1 MTPWQ
6 QREGQTID
14 GAFPLLRYLG
24 SGANSAV
31 FLTEYGET
39 NPRRAAIKLIPAA
52 LADPDPQLAAWESAS
67 RLSHPHLIQIFAG
80 GECRLDDESYL
91 YVVMECA
98 DENLSDVVRDRALTA
113 QEAREMLGPVVDAL
127 GYLHGK
133 GFVHGHLTPSNIMA
147 VGEQVK
153 ISTDTVHQDDS
164 PADDAWALGIVLRE
178 ALAPRTPGQDAARFP
193 EPFAEIIRHCLDPDP
208 QKRWG
213 MAEIAARLARRESPA
228 APPPAVEK
236 KPSRGPMAAVIGGA
250 VIIAL
255 GAWLMRA
262 PRTEPAAAP
271 VPTAAPVQ
279 PVAPVESVAPVEP
292 VAPVENVQPVEKPKA
307 VKAPATPAR
316 GGILTQVLPDIP
328 PKARNTING
337 KVTVNVKVSVDRS
350 GNVQAATI
358 APPRSSRYLS
368 DLTLAA
374 ARRWKFEPENAEGDW
389 LLRFQLFRDHSTV
402 SPARVSSK

>member
-14 GAFPLLRYLG
+14 GIFPLLRYLG
-24 SGANSAV
+24 GGERSAV

-39 NPRRAAIKLIPAA
+39 NPRRAAIKLIPTG
-52 LADPDPQLAAWESAS
+52 LADPDPRLAAWESAS

-80 GECRLDDESYL
+80 GECQLEDQSYV
-91 YVVMECA
+91 YVVMECT
-98 DENLSDVVRDRALTA
+98 DESLSEVVRVRTLTA
-113 QEAREMLGPVVDAL
+113 QEAREMLRPVVDAL

-153 ISTDTVHQDDS
+153 ITTDTVHQDDS
-164 PADDAWALGIVLRE
+164 PADDAWSLGVVLRE
-178 ALAPRTPGQDAARFP
+178 ALAPRMPGQNSARLP
-193 EPFAEIIRHCLDPDP
+193 EPFAEIVRHCLDPDP
-208 QKRWG
+208 QKRWS
-213 MAEIAARLARRESPA
+213 MAEISARLAGRESPA
-228 APPPAVEK
+228 APPPAVAK
-236 KPSRGPMAAVIGGA
+236 KPSRGPIAAVIGGA

-271 VPTAAPVQ
+271 SPTATPVQ
-279 PVAPVESVAPVEP
+279 P

-307 VKAPATPAR
+307 VKAPESPAR

-337 KVTVNVKVSVDRS
+337 KVIVNVKVSVDGS

-368 DLTLAA
+368 ERAVAA
-374 ARRWKFEPENAEGDW
+374 ARRWKFEPGNAEGDW